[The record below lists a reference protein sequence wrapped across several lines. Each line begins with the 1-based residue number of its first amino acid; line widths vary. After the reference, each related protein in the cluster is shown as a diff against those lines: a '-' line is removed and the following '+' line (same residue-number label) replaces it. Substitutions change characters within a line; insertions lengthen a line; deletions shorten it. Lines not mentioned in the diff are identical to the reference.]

1 MIALLRGIDQ
11 NDPAALEEALRLAE
25 THPRVRIPEG
35 YVVPPWVPEPGWG
48 LDI

>member
-11 NDPAALEEALRLAE
+11 NDPATLEEALRLAT
-25 THPRVRIPEG
+25 THLRLKMPEG
-35 YVVPPWVPEPGWG
+35 YVVPPWAPEPGWG